1 MKKGAK
7 MAPRIVIIVETCICI
22 VFITA
27 FATARIRLS
36 SASNSIARLT
46 QELGRTQKAHADAVA
61 EIEYLRGAMQRLDA
75 TVKAA
80 NAAIDKVEVA
90 HHERSSAIANA
101 PIEWLSCPLPT
112 GVCDAF
118 GEYVLPAVSPN
129 SDGTDATVRAAEN

>member
-1 MKKGAK
+1 
-7 MAPRIVIIVETCICI
+7 MALRIVVIVEACICI

-27 FATARIRLS
+27 FVTAKIRLS
-36 SASNSIARLT
+36 SAADSIARLT
-46 QELGRTQKAHADAVA
+46 QELEQIQKARADAVA
-61 EIEYLRGAMQRLDA
+61 EIEYLRGAMRRLDA

-101 PIEWLSCPLPT
+101 PTEWLSCPLPA

-118 GEYVLPAVSPN
+118 GEYVLPAVPTDP
-129 SDGTDATVRAAEN
+129 DGTDATVRATED

>member
-1 MKKGAK
+1 
-7 MAPRIVIIVETCICI
+7 MALRIVVIIEACICI
-22 VFITA
+22 VFVAA
-27 FATARIRLS
+27 FATAKIRLS
-36 SASNSIARLT
+36 SAANSIAQLT
-46 QELGRTQKAHADAVA
+46 QELERTQKARADAVA

-101 PIEWLSCPLPT
+101 PAEWLSCPLPV

-118 GEYVLPAVSPN
+118 GEYILPAMPTDA
-129 SDGTDATVRAAEN
+129 DGTNATVRATKD